1 MGKLYLKIEF
11 DFRIN
16 IWYTFNSEIY
26 ILIEEGGVMHTIEGT
41 DITLTRGDTLYID
54 LTITKDGE
62 LYVPQEG
69 DTIRF
74 AMKQRYTDT
83 DVLIIKEIPI
93 DTLQLKI
100 EPQDTKNLT
109 MGKTYVYDIELT
121 NQYGDVDTFIIGKFT
136 ISKEVY

>member
-1 MGKLYLKIEF
+1 MVKVYLEVEF
-11 DFRIN
+11 DFKVN
-16 IWYTFNSEIY
+16 IWYNFNSETYIY
-26 ILIEEGGVMHTIEGT
+26 LKEGGVMHTIEGT
-41 DITLTRGDTLYID
+41 DITLTRGDTLYVDI
-54 LTITKDGE
+54 TITKNGE
-62 LYVPQEG
+62 LYIPQEG

-74 AMKQRYTDT
+74 AMKHKYTDA